1 MPISFHLDPRRD
13 TVLVRG
19 TGTLSLD
26 EVLRLLDDL
35 AVAGPQIRG
44 KNGVIDAAHAT
55 DTQMTFDSIRRIS
68 DRVSQM
74 EDLFRNT
81 RWAVVAPDDALFG
94 VARMYE
100 TLRSGGPFEVRVF
113 RSASDAE
120 AWVRRDDAAL

>member
-13 TVLVRG
+13 SILVRS
-19 TGTLSLD
+19 TGTLDLE

-35 AVAGPQIRG
+35 AAAAPQIRG
-44 KNGVIDAAHAT
+44 KNGIVDATHAT
-55 DTQMTFDSIRRIS
+55 DTQMNFDSIRRIS

-74 EDLFRNT
+74 EELFRNT

-113 RSASDAE
+113 RNASDAE
-120 AWVRRDDAAL
+120 AWVRRDDVAL

>member
-1 MPISFHLDPRRD
+1 MPISFHVDPRRD

-19 TGTLSLD
+19 AGTLSLD

-35 AVAGPQIRG
+35 AAAGPQIRG
-44 KNGVIDAAHAT
+44 KNGIIDAARGTETH
-55 DTQMTFDSIRRIS
+55 MTFDSIRRIS
-68 DRVSQM
+68 DRVSQLD
-74 EDLFRNT
+74 DLFRDT

-113 RSASDAE
+113 RNATDAE
-120 AWVRRDDAAL
+120 AWVRRDDASL

>member
-19 TGTLSLD
+19 AGTLSLD

-55 DTQMTFDSIRRIS
+55 DTQITFDGIRRIS
-68 DRVSQM
+68 DRVSQL
-74 EDLFRNT
+74 DPIFRGT
-81 RWAVVAPDDALFG
+81 RWAVIAPGDVMYG

-100 TLRSGGPFEVRVF
+100 TLRSGGPFEVRAF
-113 RSASDAE
+113 RSASEAE
-120 AWVRRDDAAL
+120 AWIRRDDAAL